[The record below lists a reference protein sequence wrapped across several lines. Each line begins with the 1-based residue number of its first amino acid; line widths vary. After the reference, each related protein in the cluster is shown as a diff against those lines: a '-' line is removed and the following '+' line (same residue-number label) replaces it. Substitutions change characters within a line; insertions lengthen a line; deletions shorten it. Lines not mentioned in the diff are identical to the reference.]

1 MTDGYLSDDDE
12 SMWMDQIDDLKGRN
26 EPSCIHVE
34 VCGIYCGKRE
44 KEERS
49 NADIVR

>member
-12 SMWMDQIDDLKGRN
+12 SMWMHQIDDDLKGRN
-26 EPSCIHVE
+26 PSCVRSR
-34 VCGIYCGKRE
+34 VCGIYCGGVK
-44 KEERS
+44 KEES